1 MLVFWLVIFVLIGA
15 VLFQILPALTRPNA
29 VIKTDANAE
38 KRAIFRQQFDE
49 IEQDKIN
56 GVLDASQY
64 EIAKSELQR
73 RMLDELGTVEV
84 EPAAL
89 IQSTPDRRLAL
100 ILLVIIP
107 VVAVLVYFKIGSP
120 ASVNIPIAT
129 PNAMQA
135 GAGPV
140 PAATDHSNMASELEP
155 LLESLKG
162 KLEKD
167 PGDGS
172 GWALLARSYVELR
185 RHADAVPAYEKA
197 AKAFP
202 DDAQLLADYADAL
215 AVVNGHDLTGKPEE
229 LTKQALKLDPH
240 NVKALLLAATIA
252 YNKKDFKEAIALW
265 ERLQQD
271 LPADSDLLPDVK
283 ASLAEAY
290 SVSGIKPSPQVA
302 KLVSAEQKAGPA
314 EISGTISIAPAIA
327 SKLNPADTVF
337 VFAKATKGAPMPLAI
352 VRLTAKDLPY
362 HYVLDDNSALM
373 PGNKLSTASEVLVV
387 ARVSK
392 SGDATS
398 QAGDLQGKSAPVKP
412 GDKVNVEINEVV
424 Q

>member
-1 MLVFWLVIFVLIGA
+1 MLLFWIVIFLLIGA
-15 VLFQILPALTRPNA
+15 VLFQILPVLTRPSA

-38 KRAIFRQQFDE
+38 KRAIFHQQFDE

-56 GVLDASQY
+56 GVLDESQY

-73 RMLDELGTVEV
+73 RMLDEIGTTQV
-84 EPAAL
+84 EPVTA
-89 IQSTPDRRLAL
+89 IQNTPDRRLAL
-100 ILLVIIP
+100 ILLVLIP
-107 VVAVLVYFKIGSP
+107 ILAILIYYKIGSP
-120 ASVNIPIAT
+120 ASVTIPVAT
-129 PNAMQA
+129 PNTFSADA
-135 GAGPV
+135 GKQPI
-140 PAATDHSNMASELEP
+140 PDHSNMVSDLEP

-172 GWALLARSYVELR
+172 GWALLARSYVELK
-185 RHADAVPAYEKA
+185 RHSDAVPAYEKA

-252 YNKKDFKEAIALW
+252 YNKKDFKEAITLW

-271 LPADSDLLPDVK
+271 LPADSDVLPDVK
-283 ASLAEAY
+283 AALAEAY
-290 SVSGIKPSPQVA
+290 AVSGIKPSLQVA
-302 KLVSAEQKAGPA
+302 KPVVAEKVAGPV
-314 EISGTISIAPAIA
+314 EISGTVSIAPALS
-327 SKLNPADTVF
+327 SKLNPTDTVF

-352 VRLTAKDLPY
+352 VRLTAKELPY
-362 HYVLDDNSALM
+362 KYVLDDNSALM
-373 PGNKLSTASEVLVV
+373 PGNKLSSASEVLVV

-398 QAGDLQGKSAPVKP
+398 QAGDLQGKSAAVKP
-412 GDKVNVEINEVV
+412 GDKVNIEINEVV